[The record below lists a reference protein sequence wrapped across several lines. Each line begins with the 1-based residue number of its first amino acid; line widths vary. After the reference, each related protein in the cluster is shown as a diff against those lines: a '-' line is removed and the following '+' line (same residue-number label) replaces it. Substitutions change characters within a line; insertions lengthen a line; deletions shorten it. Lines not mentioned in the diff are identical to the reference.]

1 MGYNLNK
8 WLIPMTLSM
17 TGFASLK
24 GHHGAWNWSWDI
36 RSVNARGLDIRLRL
50 PDWIDG
56 LEPMVRKAIAA
67 KVARGSISVT
77 LRLGRDSDDGAA
89 RLNPEALERMLA
101 VLTEITHAA
110 EARGLMLNRPG
121 AAEIAAMRGV
131 MDTNGDEADPAPL
144 LAALSR
150 DLTPLLNAFDKMR
163 RHEGAALAALIKAQ
177 LDETEAL
184 IGEALTAV
192 EGRREAQVEALR
204 AALARVMDNSDG
216 ADPDRVAQELALIA
230 VKTDV
235 REELDRLGAHVA
247 QARAL
252 FDGDVPRGRKLDFL
266 MQEFNRE
273 ANTLCSKAQFAE
285 LTRIGLDLKALID
298 QMREQVQN
306 IE

>member
-1 MGYNLNK
+1 MVNQ
-8 WLIPMTLSM
+8 MTLSM

-24 GHHGAWNWSWDI
+24 GHLGQWSWSWDI

-56 LEPMVRKAIAA
+56 LEPLVRKAVAA
-67 KVARGSISVT
+67 KVARGSVSVS
-77 LRLGRDSDDGAA
+77 LRLAREGDDGAA
-89 RLNPEALERMLA
+89 RLNPEALARILA

-110 EARGLMLNRPG
+110 EARGLMLNRPSP
-121 AAEIAAMRGV
+121 AEIATMRGV

-144 LAALSR
+144 LAALGR
-150 DLTPLLNAFDKMR
+150 DLPPLLEAFDTMR
-163 RHEGAALAALIKAQ
+163 RHEGAALAALIRTQ
-177 LDETEAL
+177 LDETETL
-184 IGEALTAV
+184 VGQALTAV
-192 EGRREAQVEALR
+192 DARRDAQAETLR
-204 AALARVMDNSDG
+204 AALARVMDNTEA

-273 ANTLCSKAQFAE
+273 ANTLCAKAQFAE